1 MPVESGDAVAPS
13 PTQAVEVRYNLTL
26 RDMFR
31 ASCEWS
37 RYSRMML
44 VFGFLVAWGSVLG
57 IITGDVLSF
66 VWMLIGIAFVTG
78 VIPGLLTVVFAR
90 QRRDLLE
97 REMWLQADRSGI
109 RMKAPGSSSEADWS
123 MFRRMREMSRD
134 ILLDFGTGAAT
145 FVPKRVMTSS
155 QLDTLRE
162 LGQSAGL
169 LESSSSWTMPLV
181 GVGVGVLTVAG
192 FVVLTGGLAPA

>member
-1 MPVESGDAVAPS
+1 
-13 PTQAVEVRYNLTL
+13 
-26 RDMFR
+26 
-31 ASCEWS
+31 
-37 RYSRMML
+37 
-44 VFGFLVAWGSVLG
+44 
-57 IITGDVLSF
+57 
-66 VWMLIGIAFVTG
+66 
-78 VIPGLLTVVFAR
+78 
-90 QRRDLLE
+90 
-97 REMWLQADRSGI
+97 
-109 RMKAPGSSSEADWS
+109 